1 MIVMAVHHQDIRARS
16 LLVGAECGRSNMCKV
31 GQGDRVGS
39 GAAEVNM
46 AKQGMKDEDEGS
58 TPLKSRLVAR

>member
-1 MIVMAVHHQDIRARS
+1 
-16 LLVGAECGRSNMCKV
+16 MCKV

-46 AKQGMKDEDEGS
+46 AKQGAKDEDEGS

>member
-1 MIVMAVHHQDIRARS
+1 
-16 LLVGAECGRSNMCKV
+16 MCKV

-46 AKQGMKDEDEGS
+46 AKQGAKDEDEGS
-58 TPLKSRLVAR
+58 TPLKSRLVARMRL

>member
-1 MIVMAVHHQDIRARS
+1 MVVEKDFSSTIAGGSIM
-16 LLVGAECGRSNMCKV
+16 MCKV